1 MLYDEH
7 YDDYPDSFLVRM
19 NRREGQHLRARVPAR
34 AAIDRVLGF
43 WLRHNLTSL
52 PHLFIL
58 QGPKGELEFTFPPP
72 WS

>member
-34 AAIDRVLGF
+34 CPLSIGF
-43 WLRHNLTSL
+43 
-52 PHLFIL
+52 
-58 QGPKGELEFTFPPP
+58 
-72 WS
+72 